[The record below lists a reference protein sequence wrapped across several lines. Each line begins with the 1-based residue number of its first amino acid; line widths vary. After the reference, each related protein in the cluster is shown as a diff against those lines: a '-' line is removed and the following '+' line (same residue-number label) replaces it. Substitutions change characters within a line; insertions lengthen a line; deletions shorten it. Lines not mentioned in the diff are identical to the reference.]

1 MLMES
6 DDVKGGVERG
16 VLNEAAELDVVN
28 DESETPDE
36 ASELLDEVAD
46 TDAGSELPPY
56 VLDIPGTPV
65 VEELAGPLEVPEEV
79 AEGNPDVP
87 DGLDDEIPEVLDGN
101 ADGVVLEDEMLME
114 TPVVDNTDVDDPL
127 ATTEDEVD

>member
-1 MLMES
+1 MES

-28 DESETPDE
+28 DKLETLDE

-56 VLDIPGTPV
+56 VLDIPDTPV
-65 VEELAGPLEVPEEV
+65 VEELTGSLEVPEDV
-79 AEGNPDVP
+79 AEANPDVS
-87 DGLDDEIPEVLDGN
+87 DGLNDEIPEVLDRY
-101 ADGVVLEDEMLME
+101 ADGVVLEDAMLME
-114 TPVVDNTDVDDPL
+114 TSVIDDEDGADPL
-127 ATTEDEVD
+127 AAIEDEVD